1 MTIRE
6 LVGGEVI
13 CVAPEATI
21 RAAAGVMKSNGVG
34 SLAVAVDGA
43 LEGIFTERDLVDAV
57 AGDTD
62 LDQTRV
68 EQWMTASPDSID
80 PDTSVPDAA
89 NWMLASGYRH
99 FPVVDGARILGM
111 VSIKDILWAMSKPSP
126 L

>member
-1 MTIRE
+1 MTVRE

-13 CVAPEATI
+13 WVSPEVTI
-21 RAAAGVMKSNGVG
+21 RVAAALMKSNGVG
-34 SLAVAVDGA
+34 SLAVEVDGA

-57 AGDTD
+57 AGDAD

-80 PDTSVPDAA
+80 PDMSVPEAA

-99 FPVVDGARILGM
+99 IPVVDGARILGM
-111 VSIKDILWAMSKPSP
+111 VSIKDILWAMSEPSP